1 MEFIPTLD
9 TYENDQAVRTLWS
22 DIAKKLEGVDGIC
35 YYKHP
40 IIESATCLSPDL
52 ALLAENYHPVIIKA
66 LSSTI
71 DEISE
76 VENTTWTVSGTVS
89 DSPFLEIDD
98 FLVSLLSKFE
108 RQRILRRRFNPIGV
122 LYLPLVTKHDFE
134 SKFGPI
140 DSYLAFSSHDI
151 ICVCKDRNLDSLL
164 INIDPP
170 LKPIEWLTSKSV
182 FQGINPLNKQITEV
196 PINSATMGGAISLLE
211 KQIALLDEEQ
221 HKVAIQM
228 APGPQR
234 IRGLAGTG
242 KTVVLAMKAA
252 NIHRRYPDK
261 NILFTFN
268 TQSLYNQ
275 AKKLITKFFREY
287 SDSDPDWEKIHL
299 RHGWGGASR
308 PGVYYDLCRRMG
320 LTPFTFQHA
329 RSRDYEVPIRACCQ
343 EVLKH
348 NIEPFYDF
356 ILVDEA
362 QDFPKEFFMVLARLI
377 TPEKRIY
384 FAYDELQSLTAVE
397 IPRAEDMFGFDKD
410 GQPFISVEGPD
421 YPGGIEKDFV
431 LHKSYRCPLD
441 ALMLAHGIGLGI
453 HGPHGCVQMLGNQ
466 ASWESIGYEVEE
478 GTFAK
483 NTPTT
488 ILRPAENSPNRIRD
502 IYNGHD
508 PLLDVKKFDTREQEL
523 TWVAS
528 SIEKTINEEQV
539 KPEDIMVICLDVK
552 KSKDCLVFLQRR
564 LQENEVESMIPGL
577 VDQSWKFAEP
587 GRVTLSTVYRAKGNE
602 APVVYIIAFDALYS
616 YVEEIESRN
625 RAFTSISRSK
635 GWLRITGSGGLMN
648 DVDIELTKIV
658 SHIPRF
664 RFLFPDM
671 ENIRIRKLDASETSR
686 RRKEVGKARSSL
698 KTLLNLDKE
707 ALKDIDPKLL
717 KKLKNMIGGVSGES
731 D

>member
-1 MEFIPTLD
+1 MEFIATLD
-9 TYENDQAVRTLWS
+9 TYENDQAIRNLWS
-22 DIAKKLEGVDGIC
+22 DIAQKIEGYDGIC

-40 IIESATCLSPDL
+40 IIESATSLSPDL
-52 ALLAENYHPVIIKA
+52 ALLVKDYHPLIIK
-66 LSSTI
+66 SISCTI
-71 DEISE
+71 EEIAE
-76 VENTTWTVSGTVS
+76 VSNTTWSISGTVT

-98 FLVSLLSKFE
+98 FLVSLISKFE
-108 RQRILRRRFNPIGV
+108 RQRILRRKFNPIGV
-122 LYLPLVTKHDFE
+122 LYLPLVNQHDFE
-134 SKFGPI
+134 SKFGQI
-140 DSYLAFSSHDI
+140 DSYTAFSSHDI
-151 ICVCKDRNLDSLL
+151 LCVWQDRNLDGLL

-170 LKPIEWLTSKSV
+170 LREIEWLTSKSI
-182 FQGINPLNKQITEV
+182 FQGVNPLNNQITEV
-196 PINSATMGGAISLLE
+196 PVNSATIGGAISLLE

-287 SDSDPDWEKIHL
+287 SDSDPEWERIHL

-308 PGVYYDLCRRMG
+308 PGVYYDLCRRLG
-320 LTPFTFQHA
+320 ITPFTFQHA
-329 RSRDYEVPIRACCQ
+329 RNMDYGVPIRACCQ

-348 NIEPFYDF
+348 SIEPFYDF

-397 IPRAEDMFGFDKD
+397 IPRAEDMFGVDKE
-410 GQPFISVEGPD
+410 GRPFISVEGPD

-441 ALMLAHGIGLGI
+441 VLMLAHGIGLGI
-453 HGPHGCVQMLGNQ
+453 HGPHGCVQMLGNK
-466 ASWESIGYEVEE
+466 ASWESVGYEVED
-478 GTFAK
+478 GAFNK
-483 NTPTT
+483 NAPTR
-488 ILRPAENSPNRIRD
+488 ILRPAENSPNRIKD
-502 IYNGHD
+502 IYSGCD
-508 PLLDVKKFDTREQEL
+508 PLLSINKFDTREQEL

-528 SIEKTINEEQV
+528 SIEKTVRDEHV

-552 KSKDCLVFLQRR
+552 KSKDHLVFLQRK
-564 LQENEVESMIPGL
+564 LQEKEIKSMIPGL

-602 APVVYIIAFDALYS
+602 APVVYIVAFDALYS

-635 GWLRITGSGGLMN
+635 GWLRITGTGALMHE
-648 DVDIELTKIV
+648 VITELNSIV

-664 RFLFPDM
+664 SFLFPDM

-686 RRKEVGKARSSL
+686 RRKEVGKAKSSL
-698 KTLLNLDKE
+698 KTLLNLDRE
-707 ALKDIDPKLL
+707 ALKDIDPNLL
-717 KKLKNMIGGVSGES
+717 KKLKSMIGDISGES